1 MCESEGQSKYKK
13 SGANLEGKTCSDLSK
28 LVRAEKVKGAS
39 HAPAFLQHL
48 DLTQSPAQV
57 YPSLL
62 PPHLSASCEIST
74 AGNAVSWHLLESLKA
89 AESAR
94 LFLGKSG
101 CLCQLI
107 R

>member
-13 SGANLEGKTCSDLSK
+13 SGVNLEGKTCSDLSK

-74 AGNAVSWHLLESLKA
+74 AGNAVPWHLVECLKA
-89 AESAR
+89 AAG
-94 LFLGKSG
+94 LGLERATIACAS
-101 CLCQLI
+101 
-107 R
+107 